1 MDKQFLLNESPRILF
16 LLQPDGFQLKFE
28 QSRNHMVFY
37 AYSDIQYIKLKR
49 GWFPRFATYMRA
61 LTWVLNGVPYF
72 PDAASC
78 NTSSLHIQFKKNI
91 LLLNITSISM
101 AKKAKEFKQL
111 LEIKRAASLA

>member
-1 MDKQFLLNESPRILF
+1 MNKQFLLNESPRILF

-49 GWFPRFATYMRA
+49 GWFPRFATFLRA
-61 LTWVLNGVPYF
+61 LTWILNGVPYF

-78 NTSSLHIQFKKNI
+78 KKSSFCIQ
-91 LLLNITSISM
+91 LNKHSIELPLRSVSM
-101 AKKAKEFKQL
+101 VKKAKELRQL